1 MSGFVSDVS
10 GQYSVTLDNRTANF
24 SGHSSFLNSD
34 TLLYYATGLDDDSQH
49 ELVIQN
55 MEDRVLA
62 LKVGGYNYT
71 MVQHN
76 VV

>member
-1 MSGFVSDVS
+1 VTGFVSDVS
-10 GQYSVTLDNRTANF
+10 GQYSVTLDNRTANL

-49 ELVIQN
+49 ELVIRN
-55 MEDRVLA
+55 MEDNVLA
-62 LKVGGYNYT
+62 LKVGGFNYT
-71 MVQHN
+71 AVQHE